1 MHEMSV
7 VTSLLSLVREEMEK
21 HGVARLILVRVRYGA
36 LTNIV
41 PEALSFAFEAL
52 TTGTDFEGA
61 SLETEEV
68 PLTLRCSGCS
78 AVFTPEGGN
87 LFMAACPCCGAQQ
100 GHAVET
106 GRELYLQHLEAE

>member
-7 VTSLLSLVREEMEK
+7 VTSLLSLIREEMAK
-21 HGVARLILVRVRYGA
+21 HEVRRLLLVRLRYGA

-52 TTGTDFEGA
+52 TAGTDLEGA
-61 SLETEEV
+61 VLETEEV
-68 PLTLRCSGCS
+68 PLTLRCSECS
-78 AVFTPEGGN
+78 AVFAPERGN
-87 LFMAACPCCGAQQ
+87 LFLAVCPACGARQ
-100 GHAVET
+100 GHEVES